1 MFISSTRTEPARERG
16 VSDVSKWVCLC
27 VCLFM
32 HACVNIYVLYVSM
45 CVHLQVCVFL
55 CVCVSVPEYICSCV
69 YLCMLH
75 KFPERSP
82 CFIMFPYKILIN
94 SLIHSLIH
102 SYIP

>member
-69 YLCMLH
+69 SMH
-75 KFPERSP
+75 VAQIPRKVP
-82 CFIMFPYKILIN
+82 MFHHVPLQN
-94 SLIHSLIH
+94 SD
-102 SYIP
+102 